1 MKKYF
6 LSFVLGIFA
15 VGLLQSQIKI
25 GNNPQNID
33 AASVLEL
40 ESNSQ
45 VLVITRVSEAQ
56 MNTITPLQ
64 GALIY
69 NTDEG
74 CVFYYDGT
82 VWVNLCEE
90 LNTFNVNFE
99 VVDNELV
106 LTDNNGD
113 SVTVPL
119 VDLFSTITSDPI
131 FNPVDNDNTI
141 VITRMDDVFNL
152 EVGEITGFNIVD
164 SSING
169 FLDIQDRSIPGAKI
183 QEDAINSFLIDA
195 SVAGNGLTQ
204 APDGS
209 LDVDLSQLTGTGD
222 LSSPTSTLTI
232 SGDPTNAL
240 FNSVGLDVADNAIT
254 NIKMAD
260 NAIGTVE
267 IINDAVTTEKILDAS
282 ITNSKLDKPA
292 IPLSGFGP
300 AAAAVDLGSNRLTNV
315 TDPVDPQ
322 DAATRNYVDTQI
334 TTSNILPDTN
344 IFVGSATGVATAVAL
359 SGDATINNAG
369 VLTIE
374 PNAVETNEIADDAV
388 TIAKIGTTGAADA
401 NRVLGT
407 DAAGNP
413 EWQDAATIATNLGE
427 DVLSTDGSITG
438 IAADAALVAMDLEVN
453 VDGTTLEVDATNGV
467 QVANDGVTTDKI
479 GTAGITDANRI
490 LGTDAAGD
498 PEWQDAATIATNL
511 GEDVLSTDGSITGI
525 AADAALV
532 AMDLEVN
539 VDGTTLE
546 VDATN
551 GVQVLNDGI
560 TNTQIADDAI
570 QTENIVDGQVQT
582 NDIADAN
589 VTPAKLADGTAAG
602 EILQWDGTNWVL
614 VDDSALTITEIDGI
628 VGNEVT
634 NATAG
639 GSLTLNGTGTLADP
653 LTLDVTDGGIGTVE
667 LAADAVDNSRVA
679 DNAIQTENILDG
691 QVQTNDIADNNVTPA
706 KIEQGANGQVLT
718 TDGTGDVVWAAPA
731 EATATGTAGSI
742 FFADGTNGLAE
753 DNTQLFWDDTNNV
766 LGIATNTPDTSG
778 NIRIQ
783 VNGSTRSGGF
793 ITSDGTANTPSY
805 RFNSDPNTGMYW
817 GGVADELVLVAGAT
831 EGLRIDE
838 NGGIATTIVP
848 EVLEL
853 NGTILDIN
861 NDQGTAGQIL
871 SSTGIGTDWIDIPEE
886 IVLTDQVTT
895 GGTAGAYTITN
906 PAITPTSI
914 INLTVVENNPG
925 NPIMIQLTAQA
936 ANSFSVQIFEFI
948 AGTFTG
954 TNATWNY
961 IIVNP

>member
-1 MKKYF
+1 MAPGEI
-6 LSFVLGIFA
+6 LQWDGANWVLVDDSALLITETDGI
-15 VGLLQSQIKI
+15 VGNEVTDATAGGSLELN
-25 GNNPQNID
+25 GAGD
-33 AASVLEL
+33 AAD
-40 ESNSQ
+40 
-45 VLVITRVSEAQ
+45 
-56 MNTITPLQ
+56 PL
-64 GALIY
+64 
-69 NTDEG
+69 T
-74 CVFYYDGT
+74 
-82 VWVNLCEE
+82 
-90 LNTFNVNFE
+90 
-99 VVDNELV
+99 
-106 LTDNNGD
+106 
-113 SVTVPL
+113 
-119 VDLFSTITSDPI
+119 
-131 FNPVDNDNTI
+131 
-141 VITRMDDVFNL
+141 
-152 EVGEITGFNIVD
+152 
-164 SSING
+164 
-169 FLDIQDRSIPGAKI
+169 
-183 QEDAINSFLIDA
+183 
-195 SVAGNGLTQ
+195 
-204 APDGS
+204 
-209 LDVDLSQLTGTGD
+209 
-222 LSSPTSTLTI
+222 
-232 SGDPTNAL
+232 
-240 FNSVGLDVADNAIT
+240 LDVADGGIDTAELAADAVDNSRV
-254 NIKMAD
+254 AD
-260 NAIGTVE
+260 NAV
-267 IINDAVTTEKILDAS
+267 
-282 ITNSKLDKPA
+282 
-292 IPLSGFGP
+292 
-300 AAAAVDLGSNRLTNV
+300 
-315 TDPVDPQ
+315 
-322 DAATRNYVDTQI
+322 
-334 TTSNILPDTN
+334 
-344 IFVGSATGVATAVAL
+344 
-359 SGDATINNAG
+359 
-369 VLTIE
+369 
-374 PNAVETNEIADDAV
+374 
-388 TIAKIGTTGAADA
+388 
-401 NRVLGT
+401 
-407 DAAGNP
+407 
-413 EWQDAATIATNLGE
+413 
-427 DVLSTDGSITG
+427 
-438 IAADAALVAMDLEVN
+438 
-453 VDGTTLEVDATNGV
+453 
-467 QVANDGVTTDKI
+467 
-479 GTAGITDANRI
+479 
-490 LGTDAAGD
+490 
-498 PEWQDAATIATNL
+498 
-511 GEDVLSTDGSITGI
+511 
-525 AADAALV
+525 
-532 AMDLEVN
+532 
-539 VDGTTLE
+539 
-546 VDATN
+546 
-551 GVQVLNDGI
+551 
-560 TNTQIADDAI
+560 
-570 QTENIVDGQVQT
+570 QTENIVD
-582 NDIADAN
+582 AS

-602 EILQWDGTNWVL
+602 EILQWDGTDWVL
-614 VDDSALTITEIDGI
+614 VDDSTLTITEADGI

-906 PAITPTSI
+906 AAITATSI

-936 ANSFSVQIFEFI
+936 AGSFSVQIYEFI
-948 AGTFTG
+948 AGTPTAI
-954 TNATWNY
+954 NATWNY